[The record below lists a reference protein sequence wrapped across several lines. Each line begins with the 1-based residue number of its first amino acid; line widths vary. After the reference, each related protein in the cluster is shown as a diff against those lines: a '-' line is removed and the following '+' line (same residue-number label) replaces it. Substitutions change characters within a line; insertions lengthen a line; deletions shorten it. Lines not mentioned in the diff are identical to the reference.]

1 MTEFR
6 PLRPPIRAREPSS
19 VPQYAR
25 GPSPIG
31 PRAGPIR
38 PRARPIRPP
47 SLPGPHLLELGGPP

>member
-25 GPSPIG
+25 ARARPSPIG
-31 PRAGPIR
+31 

-47 SLPGPHLLELGGPP
+47 SLTGSHLLELGGPP